1 MGHPSFLQL
10 LEALL
15 RWGGKVDCVKAIK
28 DLEEAERLW
37 FIHEQ
42 AFIVND
48 RSFEKRKVSF
58 NLFYDEFNLLWPK
71 TRVNNV
77 NDIHFWN
84 SKPVLL
90 RNDT

>member
-1 MGHPSFLQL
+1 M
-10 LEALL
+10 
-15 RWGGKVDCVKAIK
+15 KAIK

-58 NLFYDEFNLLWPK
+58 NLFYDEFNLL
-71 TRVNNV
+71 
-77 NDIHFWN
+77 
-84 SKPVLL
+84 
-90 RNDT
+90 